1 MYLIIN
7 KLFYS
12 VPASYV
18 LRLLK
23 EDFELARKFYIT
35 IGISLSKTLKD
46 LSSLDSPSLRS
57 SRRSTTMIGKPLL
70 DETPE
75 DEENFYKLFNL
86 PEDHVLIKQCSCS
99 YEKVV
104 VRKGTLYISQ
114 SFIFFYAKIFTQKTK
129 V

>member
-1 MYLIIN
+1 
-7 KLFYS
+7 
-12 VPASYV
+12 
-18 LRLLK
+18 
-23 EDFELARKFYIT
+23 
-35 IGISLSKTLKD
+35 
-46 LSSLDSPSLRS
+46 
-57 SRRSTTMIGKPLL
+57 MIGKPLL